1 MISTKEMKL
10 IEENSEYFG
19 VSKLELMENAG
30 KNCAD
35 YIKAHF
41 PGKSVLVVA
50 GQGNNGGDG
59 FVIARHLNCKI
70 YFLGEESKLKHEA
83 QVTFRKLNKS
93 QFVNDVIETHI
104 IVDCIFGTGFSLSGG
119 LSVNVGKQ
127 SIPEPYFSVIK
138 KINKIKAY
146 RISIDVPSG
155 LDADTGKG
163 DVFVKANLVL
173 TLHDIKQGLNKSK
186 SKFNTKIIPIGIPER
201 AITCVGSGDIKA
213 VIHDRKP
220 EAHKCDFGRVLFIA
234 SSEEYAGASV
244 LVTKAV
250 VNSLV
255 ALRAGTDLVTVAAP
269 EKVGWL
275 IHKYLPDLIVKKF
288 HCSFF
293 EEQHAD
299 EILKIALNHDVV
311 VIGPGLGRQSDNFVK
326 KFIKLAMK
334 LKARGQFPNL
344 IIDADAL
351 KAIKINDVK
360 GAILT
365 PHTIEFELL
374 TGKKL
379 PAELDKKIEVVRKC
393 ANNNI
398 IILKGNPDII
408 AYKNKVKLNYTGN
421 PAMTV
426 GGTGDV
432 LAGLCAGLLAQSKQV
447 EDAKGKQLIKGRQ
460 IVIGKQVSYD
470 YDQFGS
476 ACAAAFVNGMAGDN
490 VAEVVGYGLISS
502 DLLMEVARVIKKY
515 RKF

>member
-1 MISTKEMKL
+1 MISTKEMKIL
-10 IEENSEYFG
+10 EENSEYFG
-19 VSKLELMENAG
+19 VSKLDLMETAG
-30 KNCAD
+30 KNCAE
-35 YIKAHF
+35 YIKTHF
-41 PGKSVLVVA
+41 SGKSVLVVA

-83 QVTFRKLNKS
+83 LVNFRKLNKI

-104 IVDCIFGTGFSLSGG
+104 IVDCIFGIGFSIGIAK
-119 LSVNVGKQ
+119 VTAKQ

-138 KINKIKAY
+138 KINKLKAY

-155 LDADTGKG
+155 LDADNGKG

-173 TLHDIKQGLNKSK
+173 TLHDIKHGLNKAK
-186 SKFNTKIIPIGIPER
+186 TKFNTKIISIGIPEK
-201 AITCVGSGDIKA
+201 AITCVGPGDIKG

-220 EAHKCDFGRVLFIA
+220 EAHKGDFGRVLFIA

-244 LVTKAV
+244 LVTKTV

-275 IHKYLPDLIVKKF
+275 IHKYLPDLIIKKF

-293 EEQHAD
+293 EEQHAE

-326 KFIKLAMK
+326 KFIKMAMK
-334 LKARGQFPNL
+334 SKAREQLPNL
-344 IIDADAL
+344 VIDADAL
-351 KAIKINDVK
+351 KSIKISDVK

-365 PHTIEFELL
+365 PHSTEFELL

-432 LAGLCAGLLAQSKQV
+432 LAGLCAGLIAQSKHF
-447 EDAKGKQLIKGRQ
+447 EDDKGKQI
-460 IVIGKQVSYD
+460 S
-470 YDQFGS
+470 YDQFGG

-490 VAEVVGYGLISS
+490 IAEVVGYGLISS

-515 RKF
+515 RK

>member
-1 MISTKEMKL
+1 MISTKEMKIL
-10 IEENSEYFG
+10 EENSEYFG
-19 VSKLELMENAG
+19 VSKLDLMENAG

-35 YIKAHF
+35 YIKTHF

-83 QVTFRKLNKS
+83 QVNFRKINKS

-104 IVDCIFGTGFSLSGG
+104 IVDCIFGAGFSLIGG
-119 LSVNVGKQ
+119 LFVNVGKQ
-127 SIPEPYFSVIK
+127 GIPEPYFSVIK

-146 RISIDVPSG
+146 RISIDIPSG
-155 LDADTGKG
+155 LDADTGKWIG
-163 DVFVKANLVL
+163 KADGFVKANLVL

-186 SKFNTKIIPIGIPER
+186 TKFNTKIIPVGIPEK
-201 AITCVGSGDIKA
+201 AITCVGPGDIKA
-213 VIHDRKP
+213 VIHERKP
-220 EAHKCDFGRVLFIA
+220 EAHKGDFGRVLLIA

-244 LVTKAV
+244 LVTRAV

-275 IHKYLPDLIVKKF
+275 IHKYLPDIIVKKF

-299 EILKIALNHDVV
+299 EILKIALNHNVV

-326 KFIKLAMK
+326 KFVKLAMK
-334 LKARGQFPNL
+334 HKAYADKKHSAFPNL
-344 IIDADAL
+344 VIDADAL

-365 PHTIEFELL
+365 PHSTEFELL

-432 LAGLCAGLLAQSKQV
+432 LAGLCAGLIAQSKHF
-447 EDAKGKQLIKGRQ
+447 EDDKSKQIA
-460 IVIGKQVSYD
+460 
-470 YDQFGS
+470 YDQLGS
-476 ACAAAFVNGMAGDN
+476 AYAAAFVNGMAGDN
-490 VAEVVGYGLISS
+490 IAEVVGYGLIAS

-515 RKF
+515 RR